1 MKKALLFALPLV
13 AASLVSCSDD
23 DDAPVLV
30 NYDVITFSDCEFAA
44 GKTNNVVSNGG
55 SYTDFDCEF
64 KFAEY
69 YTYVGG
75 CVVSDEHSLNEDKDS
90 TPASIG
96 VAIAPS
102 TDADATPNKFLVV
115 KQPSSLIASK
125 PEAAPEFAFADG
137 EEREVVSIDVM
148 NSSEMY
154 QWMTIGWYS
163 NAPMTD
169 GDWCLL
175 SLTGYDAAGNETGTV
190 TEYLADFRDGNSVV
204 LSEWKTLETI
214 ALGKVNKIAVNVTW
228 PDTWDTPYSSPF
240 SVCLDNIKMV
250 QPAEA
255 E

>member
-23 DDAPVLV
+23 DPVLV
-30 NYDVITFSDCEFAA
+30 NYDVITFSDCENPIVKNF
-44 GKTNNVVSNGG
+44 KFTNGEG
-55 SYTDFDCEF
+55 SYTDFDCVF
-64 KFAEY
+64 KNY
-69 YTYVGG
+69 YNYGSAAG
-75 CVVSDEHSLNEDKDS
+75 CFVSSIHELNDNSSS
-90 TPASIG
+90 TPSAFG
-96 VAIAPS
+96 VALAPS
-102 TDADATPNKFLVV
+102 DDDETPNNFLLV
-115 KQPSSLIASK
+115 KQPASYMSSL
-125 PEAAPEFAFADG
+125 PGTAPEFAFADG

-148 NSSEMY
+148 NSTEMY

-163 NAPMTD
+163 YEPMTD

-175 SLTGYDAAGNETGTV
+175 TLTGYDAAGNETGTV

-214 ALGKVNKIAVNVTW
+214 ALGKVNKIAVNLTW
-228 PDTWDTPYSSPF
+228 PDNWEIPGYNTF
-240 SVCLDNIKMV
+240 SVCLDNIKFV